1 MTTET
6 ASVPIGLV
14 SGLGVGAGIFY
25 YRSLVNAHT
34 ELGITP
40 QIVMTHADVRRVL
53 SLATARETRQLADY
67 LAGLLRQLAGAGAQF
82 ATIPAFAPQVCARE
96 LAEITPV
103 PLIDLLDAIAEEIE
117 RRAVRRVTVL
127 GARVTMETGIFGRL
141 HGLADVI
148 SLRPEEIDQV
158 AGIYGNIVLNER
170 ASQEEFDTLRTLAH
184 QVIERER
191 LDAILLAGTDLA
203 FVFDPENTDF
213 PHLDGARTHI
223 AAIMRCCTG
232 RSTSN
237 AG

>member
-148 SLRPEEIDQV
+148 SLRPGEIDQV

-170 ASQEEFDTLRTLAH
+170 ASPEEFDTLRTLAH

-232 RSTSN
+232 RSTGN